1 MVQCKISIFYRSILL
16 ISLYLGIFQDV
27 FFFTAVLRESLVIS
41 YCLGCTVLHYVIS
54 NSCNEE
60 EFPVKMLS
68 GARQMSFKRFRLH
81 ILLEFS
87 QLYAFSLHGTVN
99 AFRITGKCSNFVRN
113 FFFDISIFRFLPSIS
128 ISRYKVL
135 IAN

>member
-1 MVQCKISIFYRSILL
+1 MLTCLVKLSIRKICSDINSLMVQFKISIFYRSILL

-27 FFFTAVLRESLVIS
+27 FFFTTVLRESLVIS

-87 QLYAFSLHGTVN
+87 QLLCIFLAWY
-99 AFRITGKCSNFVRN
+99 GKYF
-113 FFFDISIFRFLPSIS
+113 
-128 ISRYKVL
+128 
-135 IAN
+135 